1 MSKQNRMSMSGRFST
16 NNNNGDDG
24 FHKFSVRSTF
34 EQRPKTVGAKPV
46 DSAPGSIWTSDLP
59 IGAARKKFFG
69 KVSKD
74 EQAFFFVE
82 SKGNV

>member
-1 MSKQNRMSMSGRFST
+1 MSGRFST
-16 NNNNGDDG
+16 SNNGNDG
-24 FHKFSVRSTF
+24 FHKSSVRSTC
-34 EQRPKTVGAKPV
+34 EQRPKNVGAKPV

-69 KVSKD
+69 KVAKD

-82 SKGNV
+82 SKGKV

>member
-1 MSKQNRMSMSGRFST
+1 MSMPSSRFST
-16 NNNNGDDG
+16 NNNGDDV
-24 FHKFSVRSTF
+24 FHKFSVPSTF

-74 EQAFFFVE
+74 QQAFFFVE
-82 SKGNV
+82 SKGKV